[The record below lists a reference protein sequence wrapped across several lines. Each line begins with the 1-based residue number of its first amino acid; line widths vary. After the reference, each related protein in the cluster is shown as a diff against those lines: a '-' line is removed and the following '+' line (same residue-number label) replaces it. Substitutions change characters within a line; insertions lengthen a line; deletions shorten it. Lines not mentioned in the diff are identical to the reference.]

1 MSSLLATR
9 NSNGNLYNMIQ
20 PKLKQ
25 IIEGAV
31 LAADRPLTIDQL
43 SQLFDKE
50 PPERADIKA
59 ALDEIQQD
67 CEDRGF
73 ELKRVASGY
82 RFQVRHELSEWI
94 GRLWEEKP
102 ARYSRALLET
112 LALIAYRQPI
122 TRGDIEEIRGVSVST
137 SIMRSLME
145 REWIRIVG
153 HRDVPGRPA
162 IYATTK
168 IFLDYFNM
176 KSLEELPP
184 LSAIRDLAKVNE
196 ELDLVDETVE
206 ILTLDLDAESDADS
220 SETPLDIM
228 DDQQSVLTDNKLF
241 DDDLKDVSDRVDQIQ
256 ENIKTFVRQE
266 FGEEEQEAEAAG
278 LDSDADPVQES
289 ERALADSASEEIRQ
303 DSTKK

>member
-1 MSSLLATR
+1 MS
-9 NSNGNLYNMIQ
+9 Q

-31 LAADRPLTIDQL
+31 LAADRPLSIDQL
-43 SQLFDKE
+43 SQLFGTQ
-50 PPERADIKA
+50 PPERSDIKA
-59 ALDEIQQD
+59 ALDEIEQD

-94 GRLWEEKP
+94 SRLWEEKP

-137 SIMRSLME
+137 NIMRSLME
-145 REWIRIVG
+145 REWIRVVG

-168 IFLDYFNM
+168 IFLDYFNLE
-176 KSLEELPP
+176 SLEELPP
-184 LSAIRDLAKVNE
+184 LAEIKDLGKVNE

-206 ILTLDLDAESDADS
+206 ILTLDLDVEGDTDMA
-220 SETPLDIM
+220 ETPEDTM
-228 DDQQSVLTDNKLF
+228 DEQQSVLTDDKLF
-241 DDDLKDVSDRVDQIQ
+241 DEDLKDVSERVDRIQ

-266 FGEEEQEAEAAG
+266 FGEEEDEVEAVEG
-278 LDSDADPVQES
+278 DSDAELTPES
-289 ERALADSASEEIRQ
+289 EQVKAGSADEEIRQ
-303 DSTKK
+303 DSTKE

>member
-289 ERALADSASEEIRQ
+289 EQALADSANEEIRQ

>member
-1 MSSLLATR
+1 MS
-9 NSNGNLYNMIQ
+9 Q

-31 LAADRPLTIDQL
+31 LAADRPLSIDQL
-43 SQLFDKE
+43 SQLFGKQ
-50 PPERADIKA
+50 PPERSDIKA
-59 ALDEIQQD
+59 ALDEIEQD

-94 GRLWEEKP
+94 SRLWEEKP

-137 SIMRSLME
+137 NIMRSLME
-145 REWIRIVG
+145 REWIRVVG

-168 IFLDYFNM
+168 IFLDYFNLE
-176 KSLEELPP
+176 SLEELPP
-184 LSAIRDLAKVNE
+184 LAEIKDLGKVNE

-206 ILTLDLDAESDADS
+206 ILTLDLDVEGDTDMA
-220 SETPLDIM
+220 ETPEDTM
-228 DDQQSVLTDNKLF
+228 DEQQSVLTDDKLF
-241 DDDLKDVSDRVDQIQ
+241 DEDLKDVSERVDRIQ

-266 FGEEEQEAEAAG
+266 FGEEEDEVEAVEG
-278 LDSDADPVQES
+278 DSDAELTPES
-289 ERALADSASEEIRQ
+289 EQVKAGSADEEIRQ
-303 DSTKK
+303 DSTKE

>member
-1 MSSLLATR
+1 
-9 NSNGNLYNMIQ
+9 MIQ

-278 LDSDADPVQES
+278 LDSDADPVQAS
-289 ERALADSASEEIRQ
+289 EQALADSANEEICQ